1 MSATLIH
8 FSVAEVRV
16 MWLNFLKMIKFHCVV

>member
-8 FSVAEVRV
+8 FSFGDTRV
-16 MWLNFLKMIKFHCVV
+16 MWLNFHTSIF